1 MNYRWYDYDDRL
13 SRYIEGLRYVPP
25 FERLRLVQGM
35 MCLIMEYQDDL
46 LDRFVLDF
54 PLEVDNGQ
62 WYDGDPY
69 LWLVIN
75 GLQYGNPQLHN
86 QVRAYLSEKMDAEGE
101 KWHQLSTYGY

>member
-86 QVRAYLSEKMDAEGE
+86 QVRAYLSEKMDAEGR
-101 KWHQLSTYGY
+101 K